1 MTVRITKP
9 EFNLRGKLSELDNP
23 VGLKGN
29 EILRSETTQDARTLV
44 SAGRKNIIIN
54 GDMRIAQRATTS
66 TSTSENIK
74 TVDRFGIGFATGA
87 IQQDQIS
94 LTSSDTPYAYGFTK
108 SYRLTN
114 TTPSTAVTAARDIR
128 YQIEAQDIL
137 NSGWDS
143 TSPHSKITVSFWIKA
158 SVSQRYYVFHY
169 VPDSQKNY
177 NWNFF
182 LQANKW
188 TKITHTIPGADG
200 VTFNNDNGPGMSLQI
215 VAYYGNN
222 YTASTDPAQNV
233 WFAWSGTNR
242 IRNMNNAW
250 AATTNATFEVTGV
263 QLEVG
268 SNATEFEFLSISEQ
282 LSRCLRYFYKMPM
295 NPHDANHGA
304 HPAYQY
310 HPSYKM
316 IVNDYPVIMR
326 AIPTVTFT
334 IGNPNVASSFNVFN
348 ISEKQFKAYKSS
360 GYAAQ
365 ESFYLRSFEA
375 NAEF

>member
-66 TSTSENIK
+66 TSDGKK

-87 IQQDQIS
+87 IQQDQIT
-94 LTSSDTPYAYGFTK
+94 LTSSDTPYAYGFRK

-114 TTPSTAVTAARDIR
+114 TTASTASSAARDIR
-128 YQIEAQDIL
+128 YSIEAQDIL

-143 TSPHSKITVSFWIKA
+143 TSPYSKVTLSFWIKA

-169 VPDSQKNY
+169 VPDSSKNY

-200 VTFNNDNGPGMSLQI
+200 LTFNNDNGPGMSIQI
-215 VAYYGNN
+215 VAYYGNDF
-222 YTASTDPAQNV
+222 TASTDPAQNV

-242 IRNMNNAW
+242 IRNMSSKW
-250 AATTNATFEVTGV
+250 GGTTNATFEVTGV

-268 SNATEFEFLSISEQ
+268 SNATEFEFLNYGEQ
-282 LSRCLRYFYKMPM
+282 LALCQRYYYKLPVSSASNAGPPAYVYHSGYKMMVVWFPTT
-295 NPHDANHGA
+295 
-304 HPAYQY
+304 
-310 HPSYKM
+310 
-316 IVNDYPVIMR
+316 MR
-326 AIPTVTFT
+326 ATPTCTFT
-334 IGNPNVASSFNVFN
+334 SSTDNSGWN
-348 ISEKQFKAYKSS
+348 QLNNSESHFKAYKSS
-360 GYAAQ
+360 AHTAAT
-365 ESFYLRSFEA
+365 SYYLLTFEA
-375 NAEF
+375 NAEFP